1 MREQDDLLGVRMEKE
16 NNERDTLTEQ
26 AILGIGRNLVLRKFP
41 GIPKDDP
48 S

>member
-1 MREQDDLLGVRMEKE
+1 MREQDGLLGVGMEKE
-16 NNERDTLTEQ
+16 NNEIDTLTEQ
-26 AILGIGRNLVLRKFP
+26 AILGIRRNAVLRKFP